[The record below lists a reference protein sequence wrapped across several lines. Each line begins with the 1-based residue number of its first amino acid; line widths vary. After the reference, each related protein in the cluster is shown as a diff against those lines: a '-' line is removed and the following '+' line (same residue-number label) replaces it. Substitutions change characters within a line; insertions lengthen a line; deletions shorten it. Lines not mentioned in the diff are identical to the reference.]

1 MNLLRCLGI
10 PTMGDVLAER
20 LRLWL
25 CVPLITDLHQA
36 EVTIPAELHERLMV
50 HIDEQRERIE
60 ALEAQQANDLVK
72 SRPAFLDKRSP

>member
-1 MNLLRCLGI
+1 
-10 PTMGDVLAER
+10 
-20 LRLWL
+20 
-25 CVPLITDLHQA
+25 
-36 EVTIPAELHERLMV
+36 MV